1 MLAKVAVVLLY
12 LRIWTNEA
20 VKPGFRLV
28 CWATIAVLLSTVLAF
43 DFALIFQCSPISYAW
58 TKVASDET
66 GRCVD
71 ISPLMYTFGALDICF
86 NLLVFVL
93 PVGFAVEVCFSFQ
106 PALLILVDSE
116 RIRPQSFMEEQVRSI
131 FDIPRRARSH
141 GRCSCAFAI
150 PDSIRG

>member
-58 TKVASDET
+58 NKVASDET

-71 ISPLMYTFGALDICF
+71 VSPLMYTFGALDICF
-86 NLLVFVL
+86 NILVFVL
-93 PVGFAVEVCFSFQ
+93 PVGFAGRGLFFFSTS
-106 PALLILVDSE
+106 ITDLV
-116 RIRPQSFMEEQVRSI
+116 RF
-131 FDIPRRARSH
+131 RAYSPSVFH
-141 GRCSCAFAI
+141 GRTS
-150 PDSIRG
+150 SEYL